1 MKKSIL
7 ELAKVVRSKNSG
19 PYEIVMDVLFKDE
32 ETYAAVKKSTQFSKE
47 IVANLYRVKPDF
59 IENIIWFDPANAVKI
74 VMPRNIVSGAVGD
87 TDVYGAQQHAPLLKM
102 EFNINNPL
110 FHLVR

>member
-19 PYEIVMDVLFKDE
+19 PYEIVMDILFKDK
-32 ETYAAVKKSTQFSKE
+32 ETYTAVKNSKQFNKDL
-47 IVANLYRVKPDF
+47 VAGLYCVKPDF
-59 IENIIWFDPANAVKI
+59 IDNIVWFDPANAVKI
-74 VMPRNIVSGAVGD
+74 VLPRHIVSGAVGD

-102 EFNINNPL
+102 EFDI
-110 FHLVR
+110 

>member
-19 PYEIVMDVLFKDE
+19 PYEIVMDILFKDK
-32 ETYAAVKKSTQFSKE
+32 ETYTAVKNSKQFNKDL
-47 IVANLYRVKPDF
+47 VAGLYCVKPDF
-59 IENIIWFDPANAVKI
+59 IDNIVWFDPANAVKI
-74 VMPRNIVSGAVGD
+74 VMPRHIVSGAVVD

-102 EFNINNPL
+102 EFDI
-110 FHLVR
+110 